1 MTNELPPGDLRPLK
15 ELAEEY
21 PISYNSLRRY
31 ASTGRLKAVKFG
43 HQWATTRTAIEEY
56 LASRDIESIPKKYR
70 KNP

>member
-1 MTNELPPGDLRPLK
+1 MTNELSPDELMPLK
-15 ELAEEY
+15 ELAKEY

-31 ASTGRLKAVKFG
+31 ASTGRLKAKKFG
-43 HQWATTRTAIEEY
+43 NQWATTRGAIEEY